1 MIKIIEFGS
10 DLYHESIELR
20 RLVLRLPLGLDFN
33 SDELLAENNQIHFVY
48 IQNQKVEGVLLLNP
62 TDNNILKM
70 RQVAVSPE
78 QQGQGIGQKMVNF
91 SEKWGIQ
98 NQYKRIELHARK
110 TAVPFY
116 FGLKYE
122 LEGDEF
128 EEVGIPHFKMVKNLG

>member
-10 DLYHESIELR
+10 DLYQESIELR
-20 RLVLRLPLGLDFN
+20 RQVLRLPLGLDFN
-33 SDELLAENNQIHFVY
+33 SEELLAENNQIHFVY

-70 RQVAVSPE
+70 RQVAVTPE

-91 SEKWGIQ
+91 SEQWGIQ

-116 FGLKYE
+116 LGLKYE
-122 LEGDEF
+122 LKGDEF